1 MMVELRQL
9 TPHGEAKFAEYL
21 AGLRGGNLDAPPAH
35 LLTDVISSAPI
46 DVPITL
52 SPPSFSNRYEFGE
65 WLVTALAPIEAT
77 ALSRAHGIW
86 SWIGLYF
93 FQQTCPVRSD
103 GTRQPG
109 EDARHILPATY
120 NYRKYYRHLARE
132 AWLAVRLN
140 GEVMQPLL
148 AAGLDR
154 RGDLLEQ
161 LSSRIELFGN
171 PSIMAAAVKLYVAAT
186 GKHTKLASSKK
197 GGSPRRLATL
207 VKQFKLTYDLRGS
220 SADQI
225 VELLPKEEFA
235 AS

>member
-1 MMVELRQL
+1 MMGELRKL

-21 AGLRGGNLDAPPAH
+21 AALREGSVDAPPSH
-35 LLTDVISSAPI
+35 LLTDSISSAPADI
-46 DVPITL
+46 PVSL
-52 SPPSFSNRYEFGE
+52 SPPPFANRYEFGE
-65 WLVTALAPIEAT
+65 WLVEVLGPIDAT
-77 ALSRAHGIW
+77 VLSREHGIW

-93 FQQTCPVRSD
+93 FDQTCPVGAD
-103 GTRQPG
+103 GTRKPG
-109 EDARHILPATY
+109 EDARHILPPTY

-140 GEVMQPLL
+140 GEVVKPLL
-148 AAGLDR
+148 ASSLDR

-171 PSIMAAAVKLYVAAT
+171 PSIMAAAVKLYVTST
-186 GKHTKLASSKK
+186 GKHTTLASSKK

-220 SADQI
+220 SADQ
-225 VELLPKEEFA
+225 VVRLLPAEEFE